1 MYGIQKSHLA
11 IWQKWCFGQFYHPRI
26 EVLQNCSASFC
37 LSISRETKTWGNER
51 ISFSKN
57 PNLGVLFGG
66 PLPPSEGGL
75 LDVGDDGLGLP
86 SRLGVDGAVLTSI
99 GLFTMTDWDLPLIDE
114 ALEDEG
120 LLHIDEKN
128 LLISQHGIPS
138 IIFMSFST
146 IQLKCT
152 FFKNEVE
159 LCSVEHICTSKNGWI
174 GLCSTEQCSSSFL
187 KNVHL

>member
-11 IWQKWCFGQFYHPRI
+11 KKVFWSIYHPRPRI
-26 EVLQNCSASFC
+26 EVLQ
-37 LSISRETKTWGNER
+37 ER

-99 GLFTMTDWDLPLIDE
+99 GLFTTTD
-114 ALEDEG
+114 
-120 LLHIDEKN
+120 
-128 LLISQHGIPS
+128 
-138 IIFMSFST
+138 
-146 IQLKCT
+146 
-152 FFKNEVE
+152 
-159 LCSVEHICTSKNGWI
+159 
-174 GLCSTEQCSSSFL
+174 
-187 KNVHL
+187 